1 MYGDKYIETPEQKER
16 MRLILALMQVDNIT
30 NLLKDNEWKQ
40 FIYSHLSSI
49 KYELERQLTITN
61 QSANITEEKRNEQ

>member
-1 MYGDKYIETPEQKER
+1 MYGDKYIETLEQKER

-30 NLLKDNEWKQ
+30 NLLKDNKWKQ
-40 FIYSHLSSI
+40 FIYSHLLSI

>member
-1 MYGDKYIETPEQKER
+1 MYGDKYTETPEQKER